1 MITREELCD
10 NKFYFPVKITCWEC
24 FRVLFMFLAYK
35 YERRAKDKMNGN
47 LEFRTILLQY
57 SRRSRIKVYDANS
70 NGTKGVAFPGVS
82 SSLRISH
89 PALNQHLILEYK
101 NGLQSFVM
109 I

>member
-1 MITREELCD
+1 ML
-10 NKFYFPVKITCWEC
+10 
-24 FRVLFMFLAYK
+24 
-35 YERRAKDKMNGN
+35 G
-47 LEFRTILLQY
+47 
-57 SRRSRIKVYDANS
+57 SRIKVYDANS

-109 I
+109 IRPLQETRDEAF

>member
-1 MITREELCD
+1 ML
-10 NKFYFPVKITCWEC
+10 
-24 FRVLFMFLAYK
+24 
-35 YERRAKDKMNGN
+35 G
-47 LEFRTILLQY
+47 
-57 SRRSRIKVYDANS
+57 SRIKVYDANS

-82 SSLRISH
+82 ASLRISH

>member
-1 MITREELCD
+1 ML
-10 NKFYFPVKITCWEC
+10 
-24 FRVLFMFLAYK
+24 
-35 YERRAKDKMNGN
+35 G
-47 LEFRTILLQY
+47 
-57 SRRSRIKVYDANS
+57 SRIKVYDANS